1 MGMGHALMMST
12 HGGGLPQKNLM
23 LANWGVGKVLEMLT
37 IGMGSLY
44 LQTSYTR
51 CPSDQKRIDAGA

>member
-1 MGMGHALMMST
+1 MST